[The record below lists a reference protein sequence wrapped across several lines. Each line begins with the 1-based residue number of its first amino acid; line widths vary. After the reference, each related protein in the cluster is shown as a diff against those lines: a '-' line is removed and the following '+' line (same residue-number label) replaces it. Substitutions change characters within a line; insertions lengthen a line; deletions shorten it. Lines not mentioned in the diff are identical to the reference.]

1 MQNPQALDTVNEV
14 DKIEIVKDLGYSKF
28 MFLMVCMY
36 IFFLDILI
44 NVDHG
49 AIPAALNEISRDLEV
64 SDAKMGGLGSLVFF
78 GLVIGS
84 ATAGFIFG
92 RISYKYIL
100 FISMIINGTSLWLF
114 TAKADYMYMC
124 IARFITG
131 YSQIFLTI
139 YIPLFIDAYCTIS

>member
-1 MQNPQALDTVNEV
+1 MNEV
-14 DKIEIVKDLGYSKF
+14 DRIEIVRDLGYSKCIF
-28 MFLMVCMY
+28 MGVCIY
-36 IFFLDILI
+36 VFFLDILI

-49 AIPAALNEISRDLEV
+49 AIPAALNEISRDLKV

-84 ATAGFIFG
+84 ATAGFVFG
-92 RISYKYIL
+92 RISYKSIL
-100 FISMIINGTSLWLF
+100 CISMIVNGTSLWLF
-114 TAKADYMYMC
+114 TAKADYTYMC

-139 YIPLFIDAYCTIS
+139 YIPLFIDAYCTIK